1 MRKRG
6 EIIALIFV
14 PLSFG
19 WGWGWGGGWG
29 GITSIFPIFSSSE
42 DVKANQ
48 KIASAE

>member
-19 WGWGWGGGWG
+19 WGGGGG
-29 GITSIFPIFSSSE
+29 EITSIFPIFSSSE

>member
-19 WGWGWGGGWG
+19 WGWGWGGG
-29 GITSIFPIFSSSE
+29 ITSIFPIFSSSE